1 MRSRVASVSR
11 LRDMN
16 WDFEGS
22 RSESEF
28 SALHWHPCRFV
39 SQIPAGL
46 ISLLSDEGDVVL
58 DPFLGSGTT
67 LVEAQ
72 RLKRRG
78 VGVEINP
85 VAAMIASGKT
95 IPKRQ
100 AVIKR
105 ALHEL
110 AELARDQLEGD
121 LLRTRMRQ
129 PILHPPT
136 VQMDKWYMPDV
147 GRQLSVLWG
156 LLNGLRG
163 DSSKLGHLA
172 FSSILIRVCRET
184 RHWGY
189 ICDNTMPL
197 SSRRADV
204 LVEFLRSLLMIE
216 RAYAARELYLGPGE
230 RLRRAQVING
240 DALVE
245 LARLK
250 GSVNL
255 VVTSPPY
262 FGVSDYAKSQR
273 LTAEWMGADVEPVRL
288 KEIGARS
295 KRHRKDAYESYMSE
309 LVRVMDACREKLV
322 EGGFCCLVVGESA
335 SRRGY
340 IAQLHDAMEGIGF
353 QTVHLVERAVSE
365 QRRQNPSIL
374 SEQIAVYRR
383 VR

>member
-1 MRSRVASVSR
+1 MKARVASVSR
-11 LRDMN
+11 LRDIN
-16 WDFEGS
+16 WDFVGA

-46 ISLLSDEGDVVL
+46 ISLLSDDGDVVL

-85 VAAMIASGKT
+85 VAAMIASAKT

-100 AVIKR
+100 PLIKR
-105 ALHEL
+105 TLQEL
-110 AELARDQLEGD
+110 ADLARVQLEGD
-121 LLRTRMRQ
+121 LLRPRKSM
-129 PILHPPT
+129 PLIYPAT
-136 VQMDKWYMPDV
+136 VQMEKWYMPEV
-147 GRQLSVLWG
+147 GRQLSALWA
-156 LLNGLRG
+156 LLSGLRG
-163 DSSKLGHLA
+163 DSSKLGCLA

-204 LVEFLRSLLMIE
+204 LAEFHRSLSMIE
-216 RAYAARELYLGPGE
+216 RAYAARELYIRPGE
-230 RLRRAQVING
+230 RLRPAQVING

-262 FGVSDYAKSQR
+262 FGVSDYAKAQR
-273 LTAEWMGADVEPVRL
+273 LTAEWMGADVENVRL

-295 KRHRKDAYESYMSE
+295 KRHRKDAYESYMDE
-309 LVRVMDACREKLV
+309 LVGVMDACREKLV
-322 EGGFCCLVVGESA
+322 YGGFCCLVVGESR

-353 QTVHLVERAVSE
+353 HVVHLVERVVSE

-374 SEQIAVYRR
+374 SEQIAVYRK